1 MKKIS
6 VKNNVIYLVLMS
18 VLSCCA
24 CAQASENEDLRKAGL
39 EQRIDILEQ
48 TVIKLGQQL
57 DLIKRESKLNSK
69 SSGKEQIDE
78 LDFLSKNLD
87 KDNKEQG
94 WLSKKEHKKT
104 GGAEKIYAKITE
116 LIKGKNYVK
125 AQSEAERY
133 IEDHP
138 DGRNLSDVYFW
149 LGEIKMLFGDLLES
163 KVYYQKA
170 LELMQGKGRS
180 SEVLLK
186 LFVIAYQKGDK
197 EEGEN
202 HFDKLQKKY
211 PESTAFHMAKL
222 QKQKYSQEK
231 S

>member
-1 MKKIS
+1 MILASVSIS
-6 VKNNVIYLVLMS
+6 CV
-18 VLSCCA
+18 CA
-24 CAQASENEDLRKAGL
+24 RGAETEASGKENL
-39 EQRIDILEQ
+39 EQRVEMLEQ
-48 TVIKLGQQL
+48 AVMRLSQQL
-57 DLIKRESKLNSK
+57 GEINTAANSK
-69 SSGKEQIDE
+69 SKVTSREQIDE

-87 KDNKEQG
+87 KEDKHRG
-94 WLSKKEHKKT
+94 WPSKKSLKKT
-104 GGAEKIYAKITE
+104 GGAEKAYAKITE

-125 AQSEAERY
+125 AQSESEKY

-138 DGRNLSDVYFW
+138 EGGNLSDVYFW

-197 EEGEN
+197 QEGDY
-202 HFDKLQKKY
+202 HFEKLQKKH

-222 QKQKYSQEK
+222 QKQKYSQGK

>member
-6 VKNNVIYLVLMS
+6 VKNNVIYLILIS
-18 VLSCCA
+18 VLNCYVCV
-24 CAQASENEDLRKAGL
+24 QASENKADL
-39 EQRIDILEQ
+39 EQRVEVLERA
-48 TVIKLGQQL
+48 VIKLGQQL
-57 DLIKRESKLNSK
+57 DLINHESKSL
-69 SSGKEQIDE
+69 GREQVDE
-78 LDFLSKNLD
+78 LEFLSKNLG
-87 KDNKEQG
+87 KEKKEQA
-94 WLSKKEHKKT
+94 WSSKKELKKT
-104 GGAEKIYAKITE
+104 GGADKIYTKITD

-138 DGRNLSDVYFW
+138 EGRNLPDVYFW

-197 EEGEN
+197 EEGDY
-202 HFDKLQKKY
+202 HFDRLQKKH
-211 PESTAFHMAKL
+211 PGSTAFHMAKL

-231 S
+231 SL